1 MCRNDPPF
9 HQHKAYVDNLNPEQP
24 RVVVFDHTLYA
35 IVKQI
40 HRNWPNMY
48 GENKRVIMFGGFHIE
63 IVAIKVLVEWFEDTV
78 WTHALIRADIASPG
92 TTDSFLKDFI

>member
-9 HQHKAYVDNLNPEQP
+9 HQHKAYVDPEQP

-48 GENKRVIMFGGFHIE
+48 GENKRVIMFGGLILQLD
-63 IVAIKVLVEWFEDTV
+63 VVPCGSSKKSPR
-78 WTHALIRADIASPG
+78 THL
-92 TTDSFLKDFI
+92 